1 MDYRDLQERGIT
13 NEIAKEGQITE
24 KETGRQ
30 RQTEKEG
37 QTSRDM
43 KTERQNRDYK
53 AIKRLTEIGNEK
65 DKETS
70 TNTKID
76 LEADTILE

>member
-1 MDYRDLQERGIT
+1 
-13 NEIAKEGQITE
+13 
-24 KETGRQ
+24 
-30 RQTEKEG
+30 
-37 QTSRDM
+37 M

-65 DKETS
+65 DTETG
-70 TNTKID
+70 TYTEID